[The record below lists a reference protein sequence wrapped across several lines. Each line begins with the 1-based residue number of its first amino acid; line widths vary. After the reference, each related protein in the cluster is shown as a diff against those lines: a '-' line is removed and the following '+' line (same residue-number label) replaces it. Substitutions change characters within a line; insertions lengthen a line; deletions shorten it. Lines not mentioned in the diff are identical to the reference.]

1 MTEIPQTISAQKL
14 CSLSGLS
21 DQRHRQLAK
30 AGYFPPP
37 VRAQYR
43 MTPTIRGLFDYYQ
56 KSYQR
61 SRRNLDTLRAG
72 KLERETRKL
81 DLEIAEREATS
92 MDVAEVGDLL
102 HHLASFSKTILYQR
116 LGREFGARCAGKS
129 PEELT
134 GFGNGIADEI
144 CGQLAE
150 AVTKWSEDREERAAK
165 AGQPESGAKAGLT
178 IT

>member
-14 CSLSGLS
+14 CSLTGLS
-21 DQRHRQLAK
+21 DMRHRQLAK

-43 MTPTIRGLFDYYQ
+43 MTPTIRGLFRYYQ
-56 KSYQR
+56 ESYQR

-92 MDVAEVGDLL
+92 MDVNEVGDLL

-116 LGREFGARCAGKS
+116 LGREFGARCSGKS

-134 GFGNGIADEI
+134 GFGNDIADEI
-144 CGQLAE
+144 CAQLSE
-150 AVTKWSEDREERAAK
+150 AVTKWSEEREATAEK
-165 AGQPESGAKAGLT
+165 PEAPKIIPAPTS
-178 IT
+178 